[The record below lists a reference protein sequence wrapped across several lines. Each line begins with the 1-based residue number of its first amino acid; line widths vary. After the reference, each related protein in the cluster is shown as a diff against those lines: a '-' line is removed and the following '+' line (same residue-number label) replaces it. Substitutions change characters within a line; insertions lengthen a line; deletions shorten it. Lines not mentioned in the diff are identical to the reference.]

1 MFITESCRFRFIAAI
16 QQNIGG
22 RYMLSLQCCIFLL
35 LCGGSLVLRS
45 AGGCSVT
52 FFLPLSLHAAVCS
65 LVLGIDALI
74 TVKAVLYVVHFF
86 VSTHLADS
94 IWRSR
99 IRHGQSPAYRPLIW
113 NRYGAC
119 NRLRWLISSGQSD
132 IVRPSLFVK

>member
-86 VSTHLADS
+86 CFHSPRRQHLA
-94 IWRSR
+94 IQNTSR
-99 IRHGQSPAYRPLIW
+99 PVAGL
-113 NRYGAC
+113 
-119 NRLRWLISSGQSD
+119 
-132 IVRPSLFVK
+132 

>member
-74 TVKAVLYVVHFF
+74 TVKAVLYVVHFLF
-86 VSTHLADS
+86 PLT
-94 IWRSR
+94 
-99 IRHGQSPAYRPLIW
+99 SPTASGDPEYVTASHRLIG
-113 NRYGAC
+113 R
-119 NRLRWLISSGQSD
+119 
-132 IVRPSLFVK
+132 